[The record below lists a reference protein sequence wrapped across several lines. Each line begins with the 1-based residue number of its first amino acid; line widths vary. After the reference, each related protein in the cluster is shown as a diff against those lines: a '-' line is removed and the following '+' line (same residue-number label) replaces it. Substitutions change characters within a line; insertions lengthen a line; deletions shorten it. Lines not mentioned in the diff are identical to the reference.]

1 MKFCDKIIGELSS
14 FMGVVSIAGVFIIMM
29 IIVVDVALRF
39 LLNSPIQGSYEIV
52 ERCMFC
58 TIFATFAYAQT
69 EKAHIRID
77 LVVGMFP
84 EKLHMFADFIL
95 LASST
100 GIAAIIAYGAVLQA
114 RTSMSSNYI
123 TSVLNIPLYPF
134 YWLEFVCMLV
144 FAVTLLYDS
153 VKNPIAM
160 FDDRVAKEVKARW
173 SLSNENPS

>member
-1 MKFCDKIIGELSS
+1 MKFDKIIGRLSS
-14 FMGVVSIAGVFIIMM
+14 VMGAVSIAGVFIIMM
-29 IIVVDVALRF
+29 IIVVDVFLRF

-84 EKLHMFADFIL
+84 EKLHMFADFIF
-95 LASST
+95 LALSA
-100 GIAAIIAYGAVLQA
+100 GIVSAIAYAAILQA
-114 RTSMSSNYI
+114 QTSMSSNYI
-123 TSVLNIPLYPF
+123 TSVLSIPLYPF

-144 FAVTLLYDS
+144 FAVTLLYDAL
-153 VKNPIAM
+153 KNLIAI
-160 FDDRVAKEVKARW
+160 FDRQVAVNVKAGW
-173 SLSNENPS
+173 SVSNVDLS